1 MEVLESA
8 LKELQISYTPQNI
21 EQFRQY
27 MNGIL
32 EWNEKINL
40 TAIKDKEEFLV
51 KHFIDSLLCLNYREY
66 KSANNIIDVGTGAGF
81 PGVPLAILSPA
92 KEFLLMDSLNKRLK
106 VIEEL
111 AAQIELNNV
120 KTLHARAEELARRK
134 EQDDSNT
141 WFSSSSSGTGMTSNP

>member
-8 LKELQISYTPQNI
+8 LKELQIFYTPQNI

-66 KSANNIIDVGTGAGF
+66 KSAKDVY
-81 PGVPLAILSPA
+81 
-92 KEFLLMDSLNKRLK
+92 KR
-106 VIEEL
+106 
-111 AAQIELNNV
+111 Q
-120 KTLHARAEELARRK
+120 
-134 EQDDSNT
+134 Q
-141 WFSSSSSGTGMTSNP
+141 